1 MAVENRWA
9 EPEGYEQ
16 GPPPVRYRIRDES
29 GEVVERETSVAYDHG
44 RQRYYHALGAKD
56 QHFADEIVTLIQA
69 ACAYF
74 HAAESEY
81 EPLEGVPEMR
91 ITDDEVAARIER
103 LERGENTR
111 EAERTRMTYYPLT
124 DLPFEQQRALVEQI
138 ESLKQRWRFEILGEA
153 VAAAS

>member
-1 MAVENRWA
+1 MENRWA
-9 EPEGYEQ
+9 EPEGYTQ
-16 GPPPVRYRIRDES
+16 GPPPVRYRIRDDS

-56 QHFADEIVTLIQA
+56 QHFADAIVTLIQA

-81 EPLEGVPEMR
+81 EPLEGVPEIR
-91 ITDDEVAARIER
+91 ITDDDVAARIER
-103 LERGENTR
+103 LEGGENTR

-138 ESLKQRWRFEILGEA
+138 EALKQRWQFEILGEV
-153 VAAAS
+153 VAAAAS

>member
-1 MAVENRWA
+1 MQNQWA
-9 EPEGYEQ
+9 EPEGYAQ
-16 GPPPVRYRIRDES
+16 GPPPVRYRIRDDS

-74 HAAESEY
+74 YAAESEY

-111 EAERTRMTYYPLT
+111 EAERAKMTSYPLME
-124 DLPFEQQRALVEQI
+124 LPFEQQRALVEQI
-138 ESLKQRWRFEILGEA
+138 EALKQRWQFEILGEV
-153 VAAAS
+153 VAAAAS

>member
-1 MAVENRWA
+1 MENRWA
-9 EPEGYEQ
+9 GPEGYEH
-16 GPPPVRYRIRDES
+16 GPPPVRYRIRDDS
-29 GEVVERETSVAYDHG
+29 GEVVYRETSVAYDHG
-44 RQRYYHALGAKD
+44 RQRYYHGLGAKD

-81 EPLEGVPEMR
+81 EPLGGVPETR
-91 ITDDEVAARIER
+91 ISDDEVAARIER

-111 EAERTRMTYYPLT
+111 EAERTRMSYYPLT

-138 ESLKQRWRFEILGEA
+138 EALKRRWRFEILGEA

>member
-1 MAVENRWA
+1 MQNQWA
-9 EPEGYEQ
+9 EPEGYQQ
-16 GPPPVRYRIRDES
+16 GPPAVRYRIRDDDD
-29 GEVVERETSVAYDHG
+29 GVVERETSVAYDHG

-74 HAAESEY
+74 HAADDEY
-81 EPLEGVPEMR
+81 EPLEGVPETR

-103 LERGENTR
+103 LEGGENTR

-138 ESLKQRWRFEILGEA
+138 DALKQRWQFEILGE
-153 VAAAS
+153 VIAAAS